1 MVREHWLR
9 FSGTGES
16 LLNWRDVCRGIVT
29 GVPGKSV
36 ERTCIWLRRG
46 AKFGKDVLGTSK
58 ASAIVVI
65 VVIVAIVVRVIAG
78 LRRGRKIFIFEADN
92 GVIRIWVPT
101 YGSPTD
107 RSVVG
112 AWWIGR

>member
-1 MVREHWLR
+1 M
-9 FSGTGES
+9 
-16 LLNWRDVCRGIVT
+16 T
-29 GVPGKSV
+29 GVPWKSV
-36 ERTCIWLRRG
+36 KWTCIWLRRG

-65 VVIVAIVVRVIAG
+65 VAIVVRVIAG
-78 LRRGRKIFIFEADN
+78 LRRGLKIFVFEAGN
-92 GVIRIWVPT
+92 GVIRIWVST

-112 AWWIGR
+112 EWWTGR